1 MHSADL
7 TTRRQFYE
15 CLVEKAKELSSGAL
29 GAGLLVGHD
38 TVGGREDDD
47 TELTRRKETGGP
59 ALDLGHGAV
68 KARGDNTALVDAAD
82 KVDND
87 LASTV
92 VVHNLK
98 VTNVL
103 LLLHNGQKLHED
115 LGARADEHLAL
126 STLLGVVD
134 GLQSIGEH
142 GHFSHGC

>member
-15 CLVEKAKELSSGAL
+15 CLVEKAEELSSGAL

-68 KARGDNTALVDAAD
+68 KARGDNTALVDAP
-82 KVDND
+82 NELNHD
-87 LASTV
+87 LPAAV
-92 VVHNLK
+92 VVDDLELP
-98 VTNVL
+98 NV
-103 LLLHNGQKLHED
+103 
-115 LGARADEHLAL
+115 
-126 STLLGVVD
+126 S
-134 GLQSIGEH
+134 
-142 GHFSHGC
+142 